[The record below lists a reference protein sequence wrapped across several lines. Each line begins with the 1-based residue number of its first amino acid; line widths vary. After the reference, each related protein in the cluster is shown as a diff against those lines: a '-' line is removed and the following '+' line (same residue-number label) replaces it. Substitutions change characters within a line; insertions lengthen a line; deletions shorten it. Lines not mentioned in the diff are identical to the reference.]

1 MKKFKLLYTNGS
13 SHTKGGGL
21 EEPKRRD
28 DSCLPLYEKKY
39 SVTWNDRDEIN
50 WPARLS
56 NLMNVSL
63 VNEAECGGGLMRII
77 RMTQDFIHKNWE
89 HRDELLIILEMPGGI
104 RGDFWFEP
112 LSSYMI
118 LNSNF
123 NTDDNTIFV
132 SSTREYYPLE
142 SSKIREEKS
151 FEEYYKTYL
160 YNFYNHDNE
169 LKNSFQNL
177 MSLYSFCKYHNIE
190 IVFQGILNEFRRMPN
205 INIVENEDVF
215 GEQIDEF
222 ARRKKMT
229 IGDDV
234 DYPDGHPGY
243 YAHIEY
249 ANEMYEF
256 LQKKYNLN
264 DQKRI

>member
-21 EEPKRRD
+21 EEPKRRYD

-39 SVTWNDRDEIN
+39 GVTWNDRDEIN

-77 RMTQDFIHKNWE
+77 RMTQDFIHKNWGQ
-89 HRDELLIILEMPGGI
+89 RDELLIILEIPGGI

-112 LSSYMI
+112 LNSYMI
-118 LNSNF
+118 LNSNLD
-123 NTDDNTIFV
+123 TDDDTIFI
-132 SSTREYYPLE
+132 SSTREYHPLKH
-142 SSKIREEKS
+142 SKIKEEKS
-151 FEEYYKTYL
+151 YENYYETYL

-169 LKNSFQNL
+169 IKNSYQNL
-177 MSLYSFCKYHNIE
+177 ISLYSFCKCNNIE
-190 IVFQGILNEFRRMPN
+190 IVFQGLLNEFKTMPT
-205 INIVENEDVF
+205 INIIDKADVF

-222 ARRKKMT
+222 TQRKQMM
-229 IGDDV
+229 ISNEVG
-234 DYPDGHPGY
+234 YPDGGL
-243 YAHIEY
+243 
-249 ANEMYEF
+249 ANVVGLLGNCPILYS
-256 LQKKYNLN
+256 
-264 DQKRI
+264 